1 MTNSIPNQD
10 LHQPPGF
17 IRRAKSRLVDS
28 PKIIAMR
35 SACRLRHMSRST
47 EKTYVS
53 WVRQYIAF
61 YHDRPALKDHAAK
74 EVIKA
79 FLSWLAEDRQVA
91 ASTQNQALNAV
102 VFLYKYVIQTEVG
115 DFKDFAR
122 AKVSKYLPAV
132 FSVAEVSRVLD
143 HLQGVYHLMGGLLYG
158 SGMRLTECMHLR
170 VKDVDF
176 DRGIITVKMGKG
188 DKDRTVPLPSASV
201 EELRRQLA
209 TVAAI
214 HREDLARH
222 YAGSTIPPALARKYR
237 SAATSLAWQYLFP
250 STSLCLDKES
260 TGAFYRH
267 HLDDSALQKA
277 VKLAITRAGINK
289 QASCHTFRHS
299 FATHL
304 LESGCDI
311 RTVQELLGH
320 KDVRTTQIY
329 THVIAKSGAGVVS
342 PLDRLIKNEG

>member
-1 MTNSIPNQD
+1 MTNPVASPD
-10 LHQPPGF
+10 LRQPPGF
-17 IRRAKSRLVDS
+17 IRRAKRRQPDS
-28 PKIIAMR
+28 PKITAMR
-35 SACRLRHMSRST
+35 SACRLRHMSPRT
-47 EKTYVS
+47 EKSYVS

-61 YHDRPALKDHAAK
+61 YHDRPALKDHKAT

-79 FLSWLAEDRQVA
+79 FLSWLAEDRQVS

-102 VFLYKYVIQTEVG
+102 VFLYKYVVQSEVG
-115 DFKDFAR
+115 DFKDFTRAR
-122 AKVSKYLPAV
+122 VSKYLPAV
-132 FSVAEVSRVLD
+132 FSVEEVRRVLD
-143 HLQGVYHLMGGLLYG
+143 QLQGSYHLMGGLLYG
-158 SGMRLTECMHLR
+158 AGLRLTECMHLR

-188 DKDRTVPLPSASV
+188 DKDRTVPLPSTAV
-201 EELRRQLA
+201 EALRRQLA

-222 YAGSTIPPALARKYR
+222 YAGATMPPALARKYR
-237 SAATSLAWQYLFP
+237 SAATSLAWQYVFP
-250 STSLCLDKES
+250 SSQLCLDKQ
-260 TGAFYRH
+260 TGAYFRH

-277 VKLAITRAGINK
+277 VKIAITRAGINK

-311 RTVQELLGH
+311 RTLQELLGH

-329 THVIAKSGAGVVS
+329 THVVAKGGAGVVS
-342 PLDRLIKNEG
+342 PLDRLK

>member
-1 MTNSIPNQD
+1 MTKSISDID
-10 LHQPPGF
+10 LRQPPGY
-17 IRRAKSRLVDS
+17 IRRAKSRQPDS
-28 PKIIAMR
+28 PKITAMR
-35 SACRLRHMSRST
+35 SACRLRHMATST
-47 EKTYVS
+47 EKSYVS

-61 YHDRPALKDHAAK
+61 YHARPDLKDHPAR
-74 EVIKA
+74 EVIKT
-79 FLSWLAEDRQVA
+79 FLSWLAEDRQVS

-102 VFLYKYVIQTEVG
+102 VFLYKYVVQTDVG
-115 DFKDFAR
+115 DFSTFAR
-122 AKVSKYLPAV
+122 ARVSKYLPAV
-132 FSVAEVSRVLD
+132 FSVPEVRRVLD
-143 HLQGVYHLMGGLLYG
+143 QLAGVYHLMGSLLYG
-158 SGMRLTECMHLR
+158 AGLRLNECVRLR

-188 DKDRTVPLPSASV
+188 DKDRTVPLPAVAV

-214 HREDLARH
+214 HREDQARH
-222 YAGSTIPPALARKYR
+222 YAGATMPPALAHKYR
-237 SAATSLAWQYLFP
+237 SVATSLAWQYLFP
-250 STSLCLDKES
+250 SASLTLDKE
-260 TGAFYRH
+260 TGAYFRH

-277 VKLAITRAGINK
+277 VKLAVTRAGINK
-289 QASCHTFRHS
+289 MASCHTFRHS

-342 PLDRLIKNEG
+342 PLDRLG

>member
-1 MTNSIPNQD
+1 MNNPILDDD

-17 IRRAKSRLVDS
+17 IRRAKHRLPDT

-35 SACRLRHMSRST
+35 SACRLRHMSHST
-47 EKTYVS
+47 EKTYIH

-61 YHDRPALKDHAAK
+61 YQSRPALKDHAAK
-74 EVIKA
+74 EVIHA
-79 FLSWLAEDRQVA
+79 FLSWLAEDRQVS
-91 ASTQNQALNAV
+91 ASTQNQALNAI
-102 VFLYKYVIQTEVG
+102 VFLYKYVIQIEVG
-115 DFKDFAR
+115 DFKTFTR

-132 FSVAEVSRVLD
+132 FSVAEVRRVLD
-143 HLQGVYHLMGGLLYG
+143 QLPGTYHLMGGLLYG
-158 SGMRLTECMHLR
+158 SGLRLMECMRLR

-188 DKDRTVPLPSASV
+188 DKDRTVPLPAAAV

-209 TVAAI
+209 TIAAI
-214 HREDLARH
+214 HREDLAKH

-250 STSLCLDKES
+250 SSSLVVDKE

-267 HLDDSALQKA
+267 HLDDSALQKS
-277 VKLAITRAGINK
+277 VKLAVTRAGINK
-289 QASCHTFRHS
+289 MASCHTFRHS

-329 THVIAKSGAGVVS
+329 THVIAKTGAGVVS
-342 PLDRLIKNEG
+342 PLDRLG